1 MEMHQP
7 DPKRLEE
14 FWSSFQQVYIDLYGS
29 RLASIAAIE
38 GHAPAAGCMLTLC
51 CDYRIMAETDTK
63 IKPTIGLNESKL
75 GIVAPPWLG
84 ELMVNTIGHRAAE
97 KSLALGLLY
106 SPEEALKIGL
116 VDEVVPRANVL
127 PRAVEEAGVWAKIP
141 AQARVASKTLTRKK
155 QIDHLLATRQKD
167 VDHFC
172 NFVNDESVQRNLTMY
187 LEMLK
192 KKSK

>member
-7 DPKRLEE
+7 DQKRLED

-29 RLASIAAIE
+29 RLACIAAIE
-38 GHAPAAGCMLTLC
+38 GHAPAAGCMLTLA
-51 CDYRIMAETDTK
+51 CDYRIMAESDSNT
-63 IKPTIGLNESKL
+63 KPTIGLNESKL

-84 ELMVNTIGHRAAE
+84 ELMINTIGHRPAE

-116 VDEVVPRANVL
+116 VDEVVPKADVL
-127 PRAVEEAGVWAKIP
+127 PRAAEEAATWAKIP
-141 AQARVASKTLTRKK
+141 AQARVASKSLTRKK

-167 VDHFC
+167 IDHFC
-172 NFVNDESVQRNLTMY
+172 GFVNNEAVQCQLTMY